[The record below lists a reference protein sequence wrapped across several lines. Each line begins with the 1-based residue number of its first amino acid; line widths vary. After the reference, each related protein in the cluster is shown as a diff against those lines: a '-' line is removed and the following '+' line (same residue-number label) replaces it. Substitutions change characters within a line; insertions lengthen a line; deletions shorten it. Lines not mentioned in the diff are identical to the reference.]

1 MQGCC
6 LKLIPHHGASLFADI
21 LIGLGLLTIWVNW
34 KSGYIQAFFD
44 SPDTQKKA
52 AIISLFVLLAPS
64 LLDLGLSLKED
75 VLLLGPLLS
84 AVIALMIREVFAQ
97 HKEQQEIRN
106 EVLAELQA
114 NIRSIKS
121 IEDNYIFLNAVSE
134 GNTTFDPSWPKS
146 LKAVW
151 KSEAMR
157 KNYTKAIAKRIFPL
171 ESLRMAEELYC
182 IMEILILKADEGVDG
197 YADFEQALPQ
207 FTMVNAKIL
216 DVAQDLGIAVMSDA
230 A

>member
-1 MQGCC
+1 MQECHSRF
-6 LKLIPHHGASLFADI
+6 ISYHGASLFIDI

-34 KSGYIQAFFD
+34 KNGYIQAFFD
-44 SPDTQKKA
+44 SPDTRKKA
-52 AIISLFVLLAPS
+52 AIISLSILLAPT

-97 HKEQQEIRN
+97 HKEQQEIRS
-106 EVLAELQA
+106 EVLAELEA

-121 IEDNYIFLNAVSE
+121 IEDNYSFLNAVSE
-134 GNTTFDPSWPKS
+134 GNATFDPSWPKS
-146 LKAVW
+146 LKSVW
-151 KSEAMR
+151 KSEAMK
-157 KNYTKAIAKRIFPL
+157 KNFAKAVAKRIFPI
-171 ESLRMAEELYC
+171 EPLRMAEELYC
-182 IMEILILKADEGVDG
+182 IMEILILKADEGVGD

-216 DVAQDLGIAVMSDA
+216 DVAQDLGIAVMGDA
-230 A
+230 T

>member
-1 MQGCC
+1 MQECC

-21 LIGLGLLTIWVNW
+21 LIGLCLITIWVNW

-52 AIISLFVLLAPS
+52 AIISLFILLAPA
-64 LLDLGLSLKED
+64 LLDLGLSVKED

-134 GNTTFDPSWPKS
+134 GNATFDPSWPKS

-151 KSEAMR
+151 KSEAMK

-182 IMEILILKADEGVDG
+182 IMEILILKADEGVNG
-197 YADFEQALPQ
+197 YAHFEQALPQ
-207 FTMVNAKIL
+207 FTMVTAKIL